1 VVKAGGLYVIGTE
14 RAESRRVDNQL
25 RGRAGRQG
33 DPGGSRFFLALD
45 DRLFRIFGGDKVTGI
60 LETFRV
66 DENTPIESKAVTTA
80 LDGAQRNVERYYADI
95 RKQLFNFDEVLSTQR
110 AVVYS
115 RRRRILL
122 DSIGA
127 MQTQMLK
134 DCTETGLEIEK
145 SFIGRIDGQGDNFDG
160 LSAKLLQFFP
170 GLLQCDSGELQA
182 SAQNRELDEH
192 ISLCISNAVDR
203 KNDVLGKIRPSMSCD
218 VARFLYLTQIDNLWQ
233 AHMKSMDYLKEFVV
247 LRAYSQDDPLQVYQ
261 TEGFELFTRMLED
274 LRRNTVY
281 SYFQYKYGN
290 N

>member
-1 VVKAGGLYVIGTE
+1 LE
-14 RAESRRVDNQL
+14 RK
-25 RGRAGRQG
+25 GRNPEELTISFAVA
-33 DPGGSRFFLALD
+33 PVA
-45 DRLFRIFGGDKVTGI
+45 K
-60 LETFRV
+60 ETQAAADFSWLW
-66 DENTPIESKAVTTA
+66 TTAYSPIESKAVTTA

-115 RRRRILL
+115 RRRGILL

-127 MQTQMLK
+127 METQMLK

-145 SFIGRIDGQGDNFDG
+145 SFFGRNDGQGDNFDG

-170 GLLQCDSGELQA
+170 GLLQCNSGELQA

-192 ISLCISNAVDR
+192 ISSCISNAVDR

-218 VARFLYLTQIDNLWQ
+218 VARFLYLTQLDNLWQ

-261 TEGFELFTRMLED
+261 TEGFELFTRVLED

-281 SYFQYKYGN
+281 SYFQYKFGDN
-290 N
+290 